1 MDDNAADF
9 PSSPTN
15 SVLQELREKAES
27 RRRLVTQSFGD
38 KTPEQMLRLTQDLQV
53 HQIELEMQCE
63 ELMLAQQEADHLRAQ
78 YVDLYDFAPVGY
90 CTLRPDGTITQ
101 LNLRCSQMLGSVRQ
115 RLLGRRFG
123 VFVPMA
129 ERHRFADFLARI
141 FSSGRQETCELEMR
155 LDNETSFFAQ
165 CIGLVIE
172 LPEGQPPT
180 HCRVALLDITERR
193 QAVAELATSESRFRT
208 LFEQSA
214 DAVLLVRNRYIVDCN
229 EAAMQLAGARHKK
242 DLVGQTLQF
251 NVPEQQPDGRLS
263 QQLIEHHEAVVKA
276 KGAHRFEWYR
286 YNLQGKPLWLE
297 ITLTNI
303 AVAGEHLIHAV
314 WRDITEMRAA
324 REHLRAEK
332 EFSESLLD
340 NSIDGIVA
348 LDQEGRI
355 TAWNREAELY
365 SGLPQAA
372 VLGKSIYSIFPRF
385 DTPDARTVFQQV
397 LQGERIMQSGLPF
410 VSRPGQFDAYLV
422 PLRGTC
428 EESISGVLAVI
439 RDVTERN
446 RLLEEATRLKLNQQQ
461 EVLSAILKT
470 QEAERKRIAEALHN
484 GVGQLLY
491 ATKLHLER
499 TSANNKREKSL
510 ALLDEAI
517 KMTRSI
523 SFELTPGILEDFG
536 LKYALEELVRR
547 IPRSSIKAHMNL
559 EGLDEPLPELL
570 ELAIYRMLQELFN
583 NIIKHAQAQEVFIH
597 VVREG
602 NQLSISVED
611 NGQGFDVAQSNAH
624 LHGIGLPGI
633 RNRVGLLGGT
643 LTIDSRPGQG
653 TIVSIEL
660 PVK

>member
-1 MDDNAADF
+1 MDDKAADF
-9 PSSPTN
+9 RSSLNP
-15 SVLQELREKAES
+15 SVLQELRNRAEEC
-27 RRRLVTQSFGD
+27 RRLAVQCVGH
-38 KTPEQMLRLTQDLQV
+38 KTPDGELRLAQEL
-53 HQIELEMQCE
+53 HQIERKMQAE
-63 ELMLAQQEADHLRAQ
+63 ELKLAQREAEYLRAQ
-78 YVDLYDFAPVGY
+78 YDDLYDFAPVGY

-101 LNLRCSQMLGSVRQ
+101 LNRRCSQLLSALHQ
-115 RLLGRRFG
+115 HLLGRRFG
-123 VFVPMA
+123 AFMPMA
-129 ERHRFADFLARI
+129 ERPRFADFLIRV
-141 FSSGRQETCELEMR
+141 FNSGQQETCELEIR
-155 LDNETSFFAQ
+155 CANNTRFFAQ
-165 CIGLVIE
+165 CIGQAME

-193 QAVAELATSESRFRT
+193 QVAELATSESRFRT

-214 DAVLLVRNRYIVDCN
+214 DAVLLVRNRHIVDCN
-229 EAAMQLAGARHKK
+229 RAAMQLAGARHKK
-242 DLVGQTLQF
+242 DLVGQGLQF
-251 NVPEQQPDGRLS
+251 NVPERQPDGRRS
-263 QQLIEHHEAVVKA
+263 QLLIEEYEALVKA
-276 KGAHRFEWYR
+276 NGAHRFEWYR
-286 YNLQGKPLWLE
+286 YNMQGQPMWLE
-297 ITLTNI
+297 ITLTN
-303 AVAGEHLIHAV
+303 VALGGEHLIHAV

-324 REHLRAEK
+324 REQLRAEK

-348 LDQEGRI
+348 LDREGRI
-355 TAWNREAELY
+355 TAWNREAEHY
-365 SGLPQAA
+365 SGIPEAA
-372 VLGKSIYSIFPRF
+372 VLSRSIYSIFPRF
-385 DTPDARTVFQQV
+385 DTPDARSVFRQV

-410 VSRPGQFDAYLV
+410 VNRPGQFDAYLV
-422 PLRGTC
+422 PLRSNC

-446 RLLEEATRLKLNQQQ
+446 RLLEDATRLKLNQQQ

-499 TSANNKREKSL
+499 ANASNQRDKSL
-510 ALLDEAI
+510 SLLDEAI

-536 LKYALEELVRR
+536 LKYALEELIRR
-547 IPRSSIKAHMNL
+547 IPSSCMRAHMNL

-570 ELAIYRMLQELFN
+570 ELAVYRMLQELFN
-583 NIIKHAQAQEVFIH
+583 NIIKHAQAQEVFVH

-611 NGQGFDVAQSNAH
+611 NGQGFDVAQSSTH

-643 LTIDSRPGQG
+643 LSIDSRPGQG